1 MKVTKSLSTGF
12 RGFGHG
18 VGGASLLIKPRGL
31 EDPRELRMR
40 PDIVLEFEGSLNA
53 DELATIIK
61 DGVLQEGLNH
71 VVFYGINEENARSI
85 VDQATD
91 YIAGFSFLNQDGSR
105 TNSLVE
111 VHSPVELR
119 RVERKDERKLIREFG
134 EELRKAA
141 GRISPKVKE
150 LVRESP

>member
-1 MKVTKSLSTGF
+1 
-12 RGFGHG
+12 
-18 VGGASLLIKPRGL
+18 
-31 EDPRELRMR
+31 MR